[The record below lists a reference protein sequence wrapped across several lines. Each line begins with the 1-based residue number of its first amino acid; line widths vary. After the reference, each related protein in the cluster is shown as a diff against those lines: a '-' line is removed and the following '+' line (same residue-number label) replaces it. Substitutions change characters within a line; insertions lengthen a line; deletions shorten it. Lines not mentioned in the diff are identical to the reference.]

1 MTRQGRLFLLVPAL
15 LALAGC
21 QTIGGWFGGGSDE
34 PEPAELTEISQPV
47 PIDRVWSVDTGEGT
61 NRSQPRIRPVYTDGQ
76 VWVAD
81 HEGLITAVDAE
92 TGRVQR
98 EIDIE
103 LPISAGPTVTPD
115 LVIVGTFDGEL
126 VVIDRES
133 GRIQWRAQLSSE
145 ILAKPVLHDGIVVA
159 RCIDGRVFG
168 LDRSDG
174 ARIWV
179 HDRSVPLLTLRGNG
193 DPLPRAGQVYIG
205 YDDGQVTAIRVSDGS
220 VLWEQRVSA
229 PEGRTELD
237 RLADIDGPMLVVG
250 TELYVVTYHGRLAG
264 LALESGR
271 TLWVKDISSSSG
283 LSLRRTQLA
292 VTDSEDNVWLVDR
305 RNGATLWRDDQ
316 LLRRELTRPVFLGGL
331 VAVGDFEGYLH
342 FFDADSGQIVGR
354 ARAGDDAPAAAP
366 LVVGDTLY
374 LLDEGGRLSAW
385 RVGRSG

>member
-1 MTRQGRLFLLVPAL
+1 MIRQGRLFLLVAAL
-15 LALAGC
+15 LALSGC
-21 QTIGGWFGGGSDE
+21 QTIGGWFGGGSDKL
-34 PEPAELTEISQPV
+34 EPAELAEISQPV
-47 PIDRVWSVDTGEGT
+47 PIRRVWSVNTGKGI
-61 NRSQPRIRPVYTDGQ
+61 NRSQPHIRPVHADG
-76 VWVAD
+76 WIWTAD
-81 HEGLITAVDAE
+81 HEGLITAVDAGS
-92 TGRVQR
+92 GRIQR
-98 EIDIE
+98 QIDIA
-103 LPISAGPTVTPD
+103 LPISAGPTVTD
-115 LVIVGTFDGEL
+115 ERIIVGTFDGEL

-133 GRIQWRAQLSSE
+133 GRIRWRAQLSSE
-145 ILAKPVLHDGIVVA
+145 ILSMPVLHDGIIVA

-168 LDRSDG
+168 LDPSDG

-205 YDDGQVTAIRVSDGS
+205 YDDGQVTALRVADGS
-220 VLWEQRVSA
+220 ILWEQQVSA

-271 TLWVKDISSSSG
+271 TLWVKDIPSSSG

-292 VTDSEDNVWLVDR
+292 VTDRNDNVWLVDR
-305 RNGATLWRDDQ
+305 RNGATLWRDEQ

-331 VAVGDFEGYLH
+331 VAVGDFAGYLH
-342 FFDADSGQIVGR
+342 FFDAESGRIAGR
-354 ARAGDDAPAAAP
+354 VKASKVAPAAAP

-374 LLDEGGRLSAW
+374 LLDEDGGLSAW
-385 RVGRSG
+385 RVDRSG